1 MTPPEIDAAVH
12 HQLGELLAISRALQ
26 EDVRRLDTKMQRSED
41 KSDESRAKMH
51 RRIDDVVGTVGEV
64 QTSVATLE
72 KDVRDMKPVTD
83 EVRRWKLLGMGALG
97 MIGVGGIA
105 LGVSFADALK
115 RIAGL
120 LVGRP

>member
-1 MTPPEIDAAVH
+1 MTPSEIDAAVH
-12 HQLGELLAISRALQ
+12 RQLGELLAISRALQ
-26 EDVRRLDTKMQRSED
+26 EDVRRIEAKVQRAED

-51 RRIDDVVGTVGEV
+51 SRIDDVVGTVGEV
-64 QTSVATLE
+64 QTSVVTLE
-72 KDVRDMKPVTD
+72 RDVKEMKPVTD
-83 EVRRWKLLGMGALG
+83 DVKRWRLIGMGALG

-120 LVGRP
+120 LLGR

>member
-26 EDVRRLDTKMQRSED
+26 EDVRRIEAKVQRAED

-51 RRIDDVVGTVGEV
+51 SRIDDVVGTVGEV
-64 QTSVATLE
+64 QTGVATLE
-72 KDVRDMKPVTD
+72 KDVRDMKPITD
-83 EVRRWKLLGMGALG
+83 DVKRWRLIGMGALG

-120 LVGRP
+120 LIGR

>member
-26 EDVRRLDTKMQRSED
+26 EDVRRIEAKVQRAED

-51 RRIDDVVGTVGEV
+51 SRIDDVVGTVGEV

-72 KDVRDMKPVTD
+72 KDVREMKPITD
-83 EVRRWKLLGMGALG
+83 DVKRWRLIGMGALG

-115 RIAGL
+115 RIAAL
-120 LVGRP
+120 LLGR

>member
-12 HQLGELLAISRALQ
+12 RQLGELLAISRALQ
-26 EDVRRLDTKMQRSED
+26 EDVRRIEAKVQRAED

-51 RRIDDVVGTVGEV
+51 SRIDDVVGTVGEV
-64 QTSVATLE
+64 QTGVATLE
-72 KDVRDMKPVTD
+72 KDVREMKPITD
-83 EVRRWKLLGMGALG
+83 DVKRWRLIGMGALG

-120 LVGRP
+120 LLGR